1 MCSDEKLT
9 YREKYFE
16 GNYFQI
22 NNLFYCLAIILRN
35 KKNIKIHKKINGINK
50 LSKFKNN
57 FYF

>member
-22 NNLFYCLAIILRN
+22 NNLFLLFSYNI
-35 KKNIKIHKKINGINK
+35 KEQKNIKIHKKINGINK